1 MNTSGLP
8 LYLAAVACIG
18 FGGIYLYRKSLEHCL
33 LYILYALPLMGLLA
47 TKTSLGG
54 FKIFDLLSIGCL
66 ALFPKTF
73 FRGLSSLSRSTGW
86 LFLAFVLL
94 LLIGSLASEFPQTS
108 LLALLQVLP
117 AFVYCRLL
125 VVVCYVNPTF
135 YSQVL
140 RALRFSSYLLLVF
153 IAVQLVVGLSFTFYP
168 ALNQNT
174 YDPLHDTIRYPG
186 FFHDSQ
192 ASGQF
197 LAIASFLFLYSSRD
211 EKSLKQKLLHL
222 GLFAACGVGV
232 LLSGSRSALGGLL
245 VGMVLLLLCGGWRLQ
260 VSVLSLGILVG
271 SLYLLASPNLAIL
284 NRADNIDEDYKFRQS
299 VWQEAWDISLNNPG
313 LGIGIGN
320 FQSYTSMHKQELYLE
335 IDDEIVY
342 FDQPENGYLKVLT
355 EIGFVGFGI
364 FLSFLLRPAGKT
376 LIGFYN
382 KTLDY
387 KVLFILAA
395 FTGWLFSFNTVYSL
409 FDSRITIVVATLL
422 ALLITHPIKD
432 GFLNEQA
439 S

>member
-1 MNTSGLP
+1 M
-8 LYLAAVACIG
+8 
-18 FGGIYLYRKSLEHCL
+18 YRKSLEQCL

-54 FKIFDLLSIGCL
+54 FKVFDLLSIGCL

-73 FRGLSSLSRSTGW
+73 FRGLDSLPRSTGW
-86 LFLAFVLL
+86 LFLIFVLL

-117 AFVYCRLL
+117 AFIYCRLL
-125 VVVCYVNPTF
+125 VVACHTNSTF
-135 YSQVL
+135 YLQVL
-140 RALRFSSYLLLVF
+140 RALRFSGCLLLVF
-153 IAVQLVVGLSFTFYP
+153 IAVQLAVGLSFTFYP

-211 EKSLKQKLLHL
+211 EKSLNQKLLHM
-222 GLFAACGVGV
+222 GLFAACCTGV

-245 VGMVLLLLCGGWRLQ
+245 IGMLLLLLCGGWRLQ
-260 VSVLSLGILVG
+260 VSVLSFGILVG
-271 SLYLLASPNLAIL
+271 SLYLLASPSLAVL
-284 NRADNIDEDYKFRQS
+284 NRTENIDEDYKFRQS
-299 VWQEAWDISLNNPG
+299 VWQEAWNISLDNPA

-320 FQSYTSMHKQELYLE
+320 FQSYTSIHKQELYLE

-355 EIGFVGFGI
+355 EIGFIGFSI
-364 FLSFLLRPAGKT
+364 FLIFLLKPASKT
-376 LIGFYN
+376 LLFFF
-382 KTLDY
+382 KKMLDY
-387 KVLFILAA
+387 KVLFILAS

-432 GFLNEQA
+432 RSLNEHA